1 MVDAAGAAAAMNPI
15 YQNTKIAMGA
25 TEAEMAEVRSQIG
38 NQQAQVE
45 QLRGAIDRIP
55 QVEAELKRLDR
66 NYDVNKRQYDSLVQ
80 RLESANL
87 SNEAEQTADSVKFRV
102 VEPPVV
108 PLAPIGPNRFLLSS
122 LVLVASLAAGLATAL
137 LLAQMRPVF
146 TSRDALGRIS
156 GLPVLG
162 AITKLTADRFL
173 PWYRT
178 QAALVAG
185 AVGALLIGYLLN
197 LLLSGVVRDTA
208 TRLLG

>member
-1 MVDAAGAAAAMNPI
+1 
-15 YQNTKIAMGA
+15 
-25 TEAEMAEVRSQIG
+25 
-38 NQQAQVE
+38 
-45 QLRGAIDRIP
+45 
-55 QVEAELKRLDR
+55 LKRLDR

-87 SNEAEQTADSVKFRV
+87 STEAEQTADSVKFRV

-108 PLAPIGPNRFLLSS
+108 PLAPIGPNRLPALL
-122 LVLVASLAAGLATAL
+122 AGAGRSLAAGLATAL

-162 AITKLTADRFL
+162 AITKLTSERFL

-185 AVGALLIGYLLN
+185 AVGALVIGYFLN
-197 LLLSGVVRDTA
+197 LLLSGVVRDSA